1 MVYYMKHYQAT
12 ILTDKGFTILSVY
25 ASNESEAMNKVF
37 MQTKET
43 DLLKSI
49 KQVN

>member
-1 MVYYMKHYQAT
+1 MKHYQAT
-12 ILTDKGFTILSVY
+12 ILTDKGFMLLSVY

-37 MQTKET
+37 MHTKET

>member
-1 MVYYMKHYQAT
+1 MKHHQAT
-12 ILTDKGFTILSVY
+12 ILTDKGFTFLSVY

>member
-1 MVYYMKHYQAT
+1 MVHYTKHYQAT

-25 ASNESEAMNKVF
+25 ASNESEAM